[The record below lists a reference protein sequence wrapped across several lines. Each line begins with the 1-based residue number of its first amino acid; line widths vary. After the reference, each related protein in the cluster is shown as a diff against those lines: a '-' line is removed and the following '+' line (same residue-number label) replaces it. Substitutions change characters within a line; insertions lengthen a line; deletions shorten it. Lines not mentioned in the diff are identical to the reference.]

1 MLSFLFRKEN
11 RLMELIFKYVET
23 LGRCRE
29 SFAEAMQGCVLHE
42 EICQDFEFYLKQT
55 HKHESR
61 ADDLREEINDL
72 MYGDTLI
79 PDSRGDIVELLQE
92 LDKIPHVFEIVLH
105 MIQTQKL
112 RLPGFLLPDIK
123 ELIRISLECCDLVIS
138 QVSAFFKKDAGLRAL
153 SNTIDTNESHC
164 DHMERKIITGLFES
178 GLDPFQKI
186 LIRDLVAQIGRISD
200 QADRVSKFINILSMK
215 RRV

>member
-1 MLSFLFRKEN
+1 MLSFLFKKES
-11 RLMELIFKYVET
+11 RLIELIFKYIDT
-23 LGRCRE
+23 LGLCRE
-29 SFAEAMQGCVLHE
+29 SFAEAMQGCVLQE
-42 EICQDFEFYLKQT
+42 SICKDFEFYLQQT

-72 MYGDTLI
+72 MYGKTLI
-79 PDSRGDIVELLQE
+79 PDSRGDMVELLQE
-92 LDKIPHVFEIVLH
+92 LDKIPHIFEIILH

-112 RLPGFLLPDIK
+112 QLPGFLLLDIE
-123 ELIRISLECCDLVIS
+123 ELIRISLDCCDLVIR
-138 QVSAFFKKDAGLRAL
+138 QVSAFFKKNSGLRAL

-164 DHMERKIITGLFES
+164 DHMERKIITRLFES
-178 GLDPFQKI
+178 DLDPFYKI